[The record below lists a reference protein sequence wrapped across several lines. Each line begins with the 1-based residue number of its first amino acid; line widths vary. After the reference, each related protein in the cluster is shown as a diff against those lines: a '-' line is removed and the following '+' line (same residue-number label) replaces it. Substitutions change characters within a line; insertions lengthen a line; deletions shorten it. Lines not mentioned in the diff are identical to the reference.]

1 MLTLPLFTIFTI
13 ATTYCLLVYGPFMNH
28 HFRSYPAV
36 IKCGLAGW
44 TALYI
49 HGAFVR
55 WEKHLWGFHARF
67 DDYRIVPLVT
77 RCITIISY
85 NYICSWLSHVYPHQI
100 PIVDGYVPMFHFL
113 WFGSPK
119 EWVTGSTAWAMARD
133 GRKGAVPSS
142 RSGARTKS
150 NRMLESWVGCTLVRT
165 R

>member
-36 IKCGLAGW
+36 IKCGWLDSP
-44 TALYI
+44 LYTWSFRSLGETSMGI
-49 HGAFVR
+49 SHQV
-55 WEKHLWGFHARF
+55 WWLP
-67 DDYRIVPLVT
+67 DIVPLVT

-85 NYICSWLSHVYPHQI
+85 TYICSWLSHVYPHQI

-113 WFGSPK
+113 WWFGSPK

-133 GRKGAVPSS
+133 RRKGAAPSS

-165 R
+165 Q